1 MNDIYDL
8 LDTRAEYLAK
18 MEHRVPMAESIS
30 REQYLLGQ
38 AKGKVVLDVGAS
50 GPMSEAIRQIAGE
63 YHSINRANAEWCI
76 DLDTA
81 QELPGIPGVEV
92 VIAGEVIEHLS
103 NAGHFLDL
111 LHGYKCPLILTTPN
125 AMNKSGYQYIQGG
138 VEMVNPEHVAYY
150 SWHTLKVLVER
161 HGYGIVE
168 WYWYN
173 GEPGTAEGLIFNLTL
188 PSKNDGTSPGPFP
201 KREGEKEGV
210 KDAEF

>member
-18 MEHRVPMAESIS
+18 MEHVVPMAESIS

-50 GPMSEAIRQIAGE
+50 WPMSEAIRQIAGE

-92 VIAGEVIEHLS
+92 VIAGEGIEHLS
-103 NAGHFLDL
+103 
-111 LHGYKCPLILTTPN
+111 
-125 AMNKSGYQYIQGG
+125 
-138 VEMVNPEHVAYY
+138 NPEHVAYY